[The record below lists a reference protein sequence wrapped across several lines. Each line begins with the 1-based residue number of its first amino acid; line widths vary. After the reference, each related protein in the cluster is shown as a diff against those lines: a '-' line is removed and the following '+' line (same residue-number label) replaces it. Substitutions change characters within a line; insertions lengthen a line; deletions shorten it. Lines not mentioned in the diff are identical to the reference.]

1 MGQEAQKAC
10 QPVTAVHHHIN
21 GELLI
26 ADKAGVKDLTNKLV
40 PLIRALSGVKKLFL
54 MLLSIYWI
62 DLCCGDPNHL
72 TNYRMA
78 DYLPKLGA
86 ATSV

>member
-1 MGQEAQKAC
+1 M
-10 QPVTAVHHHIN
+10 
-21 GELLI
+21 
-26 ADKAGVKDLTNKLV
+26 
-40 PLIRALSGVKKLFL
+40 RALSGVKKLFL

-78 DYLPKLGA
+78 DYPPKLGA
-86 ATSV
+86 ATSVLEEHIRDSLYT